1 MFGLSMLHERS
12 GLTLTPDKAK
22 LIDNQITTH
31 AFPAS
36 CHSNRVTDLG
46 SFPRVPPGFIT
57 EISKSQE
64 SVQLSVITLWPL
76 ARCYSS
82 LFNCYMHHSH
92 QLPLPEG
99 TWMDSHLAPLRIPTC
114 TAKGIPWG
122 QAAKMPRT

>member
-12 GLTLTPDKAK
+12 RLTLAPDKAK

-64 SVQLSVITLWPL
+64 SIQLSVITLWPL
-76 ARCYSS
+76 ARCYSF
-82 LFNCYMHHSH
+82 LFNCEMHHSQ

-99 TWMDSHLAPLRIPTC
+99 TWVDSHLAPSSYVYSERNSLGP
-114 TAKGIPWG
+114 GS
-122 QAAKMPRT
+122 